1 MNKYKK
7 LFQDSYYL
15 MGISKIKL
23 SLIFILFLV
32 SGFLDIV
39 SLALVGPF
47 IAFADEPS
55 AAKQFIFW
63 DYIDEYIFNL
73 SAITNENVILLL
85 GLIIIFTFLV
95 KAITAYFIRL
105 FIAKFSL
112 RLECD
117 LRSRLMKTYQN
128 LPYLFHVTTNTASI
142 IQCIYRYT
150 SVFANGIV
158 MPVLTLLA
166 EIITILAI
174 LVLLSTTN
182 ILAVLSLLAITT
194 LFITFYIVILKDKLY
209 LMGKSVHEGEEN
221 IIKGIQQSFD
231 GYKEISILGKKKY
244 FYEIIKKNADRI
256 FLMGSRF
263 HAYQIMPRYLIELTM
278 VTFIVFFVILLTKN
292 ATNTQNALPVLGIFV
307 AASLRI
313 IPSINQIVRS
323 INQIKNSIYAASRLL
338 SDLKE
343 IDKFHK
349 DRDLNIKENKDTFE
363 RFEELNIKSIDFSY
377 PGTNDKAIKNIS
389 LNIKQGE
396 CIGIIGK
403 TGSGKTTLI
412 DIMLGF
418 LNPSNGDI
426 LANNT
431 PIKNDLKSW
440 MSLTAYIPQSIF
452 LIDDTIKKNIAL
464 GIEDSEINLEM
475 IKKSLSMSRL
485 DSFVE
490 NLPEKIETVIGER
503 GMRLSGGQRQRIAL
517 ARAFYFQRQIIVM
530 DEATSSLDNETEKE
544 VIDSINRMKRKITL
558 LVIAHRLST
567 VKNCDYIYKI
577 EDGEII
583 ESGIPEKILQVDN

>member
-23 SLIFILFLV
+23 SLIFILFLA

-47 IAFADEPS
+47 IAFANEPS

-85 GLIIIFTFLV
+85 GLIIILTFFV
-95 KAITAYFIRL
+95 KAVVAYFIRL

-349 DRDLNIKENKDTFE
+349 DGDSNIKENKNTFKI
-363 RFEELNIKSIDFSY
+363 FEELNIKSIDFSY

-440 MSLTAYIPQSIF
+440 MTLTAYIPQSIF

-544 VIDSINRMKRKITL
+544 VIDSINRMKRKITM

>member
-47 IAFADEPS
+47 IAFANEPS

-440 MSLTAYIPQSIF
+440 MSLTAYIPQAIF

-544 VIDSINRMKRKITL
+544 VIDSINRMKRKITM

>member
-23 SLIFILFLV
+23 SLIFILFLA

-47 IAFADEPS
+47 IAFANEPS

-85 GLIIIFTFLV
+85 GLIIILTFLV

-544 VIDSINRMKRKITL
+544 VIDSINRMKRKITM

>member
-544 VIDSINRMKRKITL
+544 VIDSINRMKRKITM

>member
-47 IAFADEPS
+47 IAFANEPS

-85 GLIIIFTFLV
+85 GLIIILTFLV

-150 SVFANGIV
+150 SVFANGNV

-174 LVLLSTTN
+174 LVLLITTN
-182 ILAVLSLLAITT
+182 ILALVSLLAITT

-544 VIDSINRMKRKITL
+544 VIDSINRMKRKITM

>member
-1 MNKYKK
+1 
-7 LFQDSYYL
+7 
-15 MGISKIKL
+15 
-23 SLIFILFLV
+23 
-32 SGFLDIV
+32 
-39 SLALVGPF
+39 
-47 IAFADEPS
+47 
-55 AAKQFIFW
+55 
-63 DYIDEYIFNL
+63 
-73 SAITNENVILLL
+73 
-85 GLIIIFTFLV
+85 
-95 KAITAYFIRL
+95 
-105 FIAKFSL
+105 
-112 RLECD
+112 
-117 LRSRLMKTYQN
+117 
-128 LPYLFHVTTNTASI
+128 
-142 IQCIYRYT
+142 
-150 SVFANGIV
+150 
-158 MPVLTLLA
+158 
-166 EIITILAI
+166 
-174 LVLLSTTN
+174 
-182 ILAVLSLLAITT
+182 
-194 LFITFYIVILKDKLY
+194 
-209 LMGKSVHEGEEN
+209 
-221 IIKGIQQSFD
+221 
-231 GYKEISILGKKKY
+231 
-244 FYEIIKKNADRI
+244 
-256 FLMGSRF
+256 MGSRF

-323 INQIKNSIYAASRLL
+323 INQIKNSIYAGSRLL

-464 GIEDSEINLEM
+464 GIEDSEIDLEM

-544 VIDSINRMKRKITL
+544 VIDSINRMKRKITM

-567 VKNCDYIYKI
+567 VKNCDYIYII